1 MTSRIGQRA
10 IVDALIAGLPLT
22 DNESAMDTIAKTF
35 EVLSIS
41 ASEFSAVAFGP
52 DFG

>member
-1 MTSRIGQRA
+1 MTSLIAQRA
-10 IVDALIAGLPLT
+10 IVAALIAG
-22 DNESAMDTIAKTF
+22 NERAIDTIAKIF